1 MCAVA
6 LLSLVLF
13 GVITGARPVFA
24 YHELR
29 CPEGQMARGVSL
41 AAWVVRC
48 EPVSPGLPPSFT
60 PPRTATTQDEVGLY
74 LTNLQMRVFHID
86 FVAGTYEGVAFGVRL
101 TR

>member
-6 LLSLVLF
+6 LLFLVLF
-13 GVITGARPVFA
+13 GVVTGARPVFA

-29 CPEGQMARGVSL
+29 CPEGQMARAVSI
-41 AAWVVRC
+41 AAWAVRC
-48 EPVSPGLPPSFT
+48 EPVPLRLPPSVT

-74 LTNLQMRVFHID
+74 LTNLQMRVFHIN
-86 FVAGTYEGVAFGVRL
+86 FVAGTYHWLAFGVPL